1 MRIFLAG
8 GTGAVGLQLVPQLV
22 ARGHELALAGD
33 VPMPGG
39 ESARHF
45 PVTVPTDAQLA
56 PQVHRAID
64 AFKPELIHVIAM
76 GSRGLSQIAP
86 ELKSHPWVMTCHS
99 IPPYERKLP
108 HWHSNETAH
117 YAVRSLCFLPNT
129 IAWKWLFRSRTMPQ
143 VVVHSDWVR
152 QVVTRYGFPAERI
165 SLIPLGYEATNAPRH
180 DGIRT
185 AFPDG
190 PRLVTTG
197 GIAHTKGYHDAI
209 AAVAELRP
217 EFPDLRYQI
226 IGEVR
231 DASYIAYLRALA
243 QRLGVTDCVQIT
255 PDLPHEDKER
265 ALQGA
270 DVYVQPS
277 HEEGFCLAYIE
288 AAAVVPRLV
297 GADTGAI
304 KLISADDPGARV
316 VPVRR
321 PSSIAG
327 AVRELLDAPLP
338 PDLMALRARRLSQRF
353 AWSTYLDTHEQLH
366 ASLATRDS
374 AWRTSAAA

>member
-1 MRIFLAG
+1 VRILIISDVSGYMRG
-8 GTGAVGLQLVPQLV
+8 GVPAETGQLIRGLV

-45 PVTVPTDAQLA
+45 PVTVPTDAQL
-56 PQVHRAID
+56 PSQVRRAID
-64 AFKPELIHVIAM
+64 AFEPELIHVIAM

-86 ELKSHPWVMTCHS
+86 ELKPHPWVMTCHS

-108 HWHSNETAH
+108 HWHGNETAH
-117 YAVRSLCFLPNT
+117 YAARSLRFLPNT

-143 VVVHSDWVR
+143 VVVHSDCVR

-165 SLIPLGYEATNAPRH
+165 SLIPLGYDATNAPRH

-209 AAVAELRP
+209 AAVAQLRP

-231 DASYIAYLRALA
+231 DASYIAHLQALA
-243 QRLGVTDCVQIT
+243 QRLGVADCVQIT

-270 DVYVQPS
+270 DVYLQPS

-304 KLISADDPGARV
+304 GLISADDPGARV
-316 VPVRR
+316 VPVRQ
-321 PSSIAG
+321 PSSLAG
-327 AVRELLDAPLP
+327 AVRELLQSPLP
-338 PDLMALRARRLSQRF
+338 ADLMASRATRLCQRF
-353 AWSTYLDTHEQLH
+353 AWSTYLDRHEQLH
-366 ASLATRDS
+366 ARLAIR
-374 AWRTSAAA
+374 